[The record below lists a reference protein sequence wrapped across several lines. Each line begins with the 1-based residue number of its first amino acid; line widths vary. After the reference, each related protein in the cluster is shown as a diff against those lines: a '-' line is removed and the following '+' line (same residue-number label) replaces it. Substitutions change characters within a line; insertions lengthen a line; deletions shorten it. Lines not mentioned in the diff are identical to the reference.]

1 MNRNKKITRQHL
13 LLHAYSLIAQGY
25 STRDGSRA
33 LSAQYGISTE
43 RALQAMTM
51 AIRLGRAE
59 MRMRRK

>member
-13 LLHAYSLIAQGY
+13 LLHAYSLIAQGH